1 MFFSVRFSKICIK
14 IRSHDHA
21 YTVSWCKETL
31 LKIYKENERQFYT
44 VTRGR
49 KRVRKRER
57 EGNNLK
63 SASVFFAPT
72 EMKRTGFR
80 VLSPSGRTVRR
91 ATIRLAE
98 FDGKILLP
106 VAVFRILLSL
116 LYFPRLVYVSFN
128 RAAAFIT
135 DEIAQFLRF
144 RLKGAVTRGRTDFIT
159 FSGAFQSRVTRQ

>member
-1 MFFSVRFSKICIK
+1 MFFQSDSQKFPLKFAVQLRIYNKLVQRNSIANSIENL
-14 IRSHDHA
+14 RE
-21 YTVSWCKETL
+21 TVL
-31 LKIYKENERQFYT
+31 HGYA
-44 VTRGR
+44 
-49 KRVRKRER
+49 RKRER
-57 EGNNLK
+57 ERNNLK
-63 SASVFFAPT
+63 SASVFFAPK

-98 FDGKILLP
+98 FDGKILLS

-135 DEIAQFLRF
+135 GE
-144 RLKGAVTRGRTDFIT
+144 RLLS
-159 FSGAFQSRVTRQ
+159 FSGFGSKEQ